1 LDHARFRIHTPPI
14 IHETVDGETILVNL
28 ESGCY
33 YELNDVGTHI
43 FECLRRGSSLTE
55 AAVELTARYEV
66 TSPVA
71 AAAVEDLVG
80 RLTEEQLVESA
91 GDSGAGAPAAPVPAA
106 GHAPGEDPAPGRR
119 RPYVAPVLNKHV
131 DMQELLLLD
140 PVHEV
145 DETGWPANAA

>member
-1 LDHARFRIHTPPI
+1 VNQARFRINSPPI

-33 YELNDVGTHI
+33 YELNEVGTNI
-43 FECLRRGSSLTE
+43 FECLQRGTTLADT
-55 AAVELTARYEV
+55 ATELTARYEV
-66 TSPVA
+66 SRPA
-71 AAAVEDLVG
+71 AGEAVEELVR
-80 RLTEEQLVESA
+80 RLTEEQLVEPVPEAEKLPLADPS
-91 GDSGAGAPAAPVPAA
+91 PAA
-106 GHAPGEDPAPGRR
+106 DPAPAGR